1 MTRVLLA
8 FSLLLCLALTSCFMP
23 RSIEVPDL
31 TPEPYIT
38 KYGAVLDNFGRLLET
53 YRDSVIYVMSQDIV
67 DATGVSTATGGEIPY
82 NITEMVRSALN
93 SIGDRVVYVP
103 HDPALIVNEMHLGAS
118 FKRPNPTVLLSAALT
133 EYDRTVESEG
143 SSLDLQSSFGGGIT
157 ETDIGA
163 DMKESYSVSRIT
175 VDMNLIDY
183 KRMVMIPKMQS
194 INSVRVY
201 NFTGSNSLS
210 FAINGNGLGISGQIK
225 RINGRH
231 AAVRLLAELSVLEI
245 VGRYASVPYWRCLPE
260 GKEDPVVVEKL
271 HRFFA
276 KLDQAGRI
284 KAVQQLLPYYGHPG
298 VTLTG
303 KLDPPTLNAL
313 AAEARKFQGKV
324 SKDDLA
330 GTYKILYLNLPY
342 GKNG

>member
-1 MTRVLLA
+1 MTRLILP
-8 FSLLLCLALTSCFMP
+8 LPILLCLALTSCFVP
-23 RSIEVPDL
+23 RSIEAPEL
-31 TPEPYIT
+31 TPEPGIT
-38 KYGAVLDNFGRLLET
+38 KYGAVLDNFGLLLET

-93 SIGDRVVYVP
+93 SIGNGVVYVP

-118 FKRPNPTVLLSAALT
+118 FKRPTPTILLSAALT
-133 EYDRTVESEG
+133 EYDRTLESEG
-143 SSLDLQSSFGGGIT
+143 GSLDLQSSFGGGIT

-163 DMKESYSVSRIT
+163 DMKESFSVSRIT

-183 KRMVMIPKMQS
+183 KQMVMIPKMQS

-201 NFTGSNSLS
+201 NVTGSNSLS

-225 RINGRH
+225 KINGRH
-231 AAVRLLAELSVLEI
+231 AAVRLLVELSVLEI
-245 VGRYASVPYWRCLPE
+245 VGRYAAVPYWRCLPE

-271 HRFFA
+271 RRFFN
-276 KLDQAGRI
+276 KQDQAGRI
-284 KAVQQLLPYYGHPG
+284 KAVQQLLPYYGQHG

-303 KLDPPTLNAL
+303 KLDPPTLSAL
-313 AAEARKFQGKV
+313 AAMGRKFEGKV

-330 GTYKILYLNLPY
+330 QSYTTLYLNLPY
-342 GKNG
+342 DQAG